1 MCLAVVIALVVA
13 LGLVPVSTAVAASPY
28 ASLLGVWDVTSN
40 CSGTV
45 CGDTITI
52 SIGGQE
58 AIDPLCTPGVL
69 CMTTANTSS
78 MGGFFFAENISLAP
92 NGAGNWVWTC
102 KGCTGWETIEVHFKG
117 RTFTG
122 TALPGPVS
130 AGEQPLPYDGV
141 QTGVPPSLTVSI
153 SLPLSTLPVGKTEEV
168 EVIVTAIGGNIT
180 GIDLSQ
186 GLVSSGPSVV
196 VTNSPPGVSGFSVAV
211 GQPRSLHFT
220 IKGSSTGTATLSAA
234 AQGQSSVGTVSA
246 SGQARLRV
254 TGGPLD
260 VDWAMPSRTI
270 PETADWS
277 NPYGLPTAEFVSP
290 RDWQVQLFLTKD
302 GSRTCPTGV
311 TFDWTITGEGSSG
324 TPVSDHCDVNAYVK
338 KLGVYRVTAKEMRDG
353 KPTGTTATDDHV
365 LVRDWLII
373 GLGDSNGSG
382 QGNAPYVDGL
392 CDRSVKS
399 YQYQAAK
406 YIEDQDPHS
415 SVTFVWDAC
424 SGAHTDQL
432 WKNSYEG
439 QEPSGGDVLPPQIEQ
454 VKSVIGKRK
463 PDAIIMSVG
472 INDLSFSAIM
482 TFCAFYVPSHGS
494 SRDCQDAPVTPTTDQ
509 LGYTTRYTPSDS
521 KSSETLAQRTAVQL
535 NSLGGKLQALSAPL
549 AGLDAAHVFITE
561 YPNESTDQTGQL
573 CNNTGPRPRFSSGV
587 WGWLQHVGTGLNGV
601 IAGTA
606 SFGWAPVT
614 GVAEGFIG
622 HGYCSTDSYF
632 DTVEQSLSDQHNA
645 IGAFHP
651 NETGAAIT
659 ASLTRAKV
667 CQALYGNPDCSGLPP
682 PPQ

>member
-1 MCLAVVIALVVA
+1 
-13 LGLVPVSTAVAASPY
+13 
-28 ASLLGVWDVTSN
+28 
-40 CSGTV
+40 
-45 CGDTITI
+45 
-52 SIGGQE
+52 
-58 AIDPLCTPGVL
+58 
-69 CMTTANTSS
+69 
-78 MGGFFFAENISLAP
+78 
-92 NGAGNWVWTC
+92 
-102 KGCTGWETIEVHFKG
+102 
-117 RTFTG
+117 
-122 TALPGPVS
+122 
-130 AGEQPLPYDGV
+130 
-141 QTGVPPSLTVSI
+141 
-153 SLPLSTLPVGKTEEV
+153 
-168 EVIVTAIGGNIT
+168 
-180 GIDLSQ
+180 
-186 GLVSSGPSVV
+186 
-196 VTNSPPGVSGFSVAV
+196 
-211 GQPRSLHFT
+211 
-220 IKGSSTGTATLSAA
+220 
-234 AQGQSSVGTVSA
+234 
-246 SGQARLRV
+246 
-254 TGGPLD
+254 
-260 VDWAMPSRTI
+260 
-270 PETADWS
+270 
-277 NPYGLPTAEFVSP
+277 VSP

-302 GSRTCPTGV
+302 GTRTCPTGV

-324 TPVSDHCDVNAYVK
+324 SPSSDHCDVNAYVK

-353 KPTGTTATDDHV
+353 KPTGTTAADDHV
-365 LVRDWLII
+365 VVRDWLII

-392 CDRSVKS
+392 CHRSVKS
-399 YQYQAAK
+399 YQYQIAK

-454 VKSVIGKRK
+454 VKSVIAKRK

-482 TFCAFYVPSHGS
+482 TFCAFYVPSHGL

-509 LGYTTRYTPSDS
+509 FGYTTRYLLSDS
-521 KSSETLAQRTAVQL
+521 RSSETLAQRTAVQL

-549 AGLDAAHVFITE
+549 AGLDPAHVFITE

-606 SFGWAPVT
+606 SFGWVPVT

-667 CQALYGNPDCSGLPP
+667 CQALYGNPDCGPRQAACQSTTPLRRPRDQSTFPGCKSRCTKLTSVTGTGPWKNLDGTFPGSRPRRPPGGLVAGLAVALDRADRHGVGDPDGSDGDHRVGDLGDELTTGAVLPLRPP
-682 PPQ
+682 LEPGYDGAKLLAG